1 MATARGLSHGPWVTS
16 GDFKLTRH
24 VGENK
29 NNTRTRR
36 TRDMWSFLEQIKEL
50 GLIGSF
56 FT

>member
-16 GDFKLTRH
+16 GDFKLTTY